1 MESAMTSTCMSDQL
15 SDQQSHSSSKNSR
28 QELSQE
34 PSAHLAAE
42 VADALVKN
50 GYLSAADFQS
60 TSDGFTVHLIG
71 TVSSFY
77 CKAMAQTIAA
87 KVPGVQRVANELQ
100 VVRDERASARFS
112 AADGIAWDLP

>member
-1 MESAMTSTCMSDQL
+1 MTSTCMSEQL
-15 SDQQSHSSSKNSR
+15 GDQQSHSSSRMSI
-28 QELSQE
+28 QESSQE
-34 PSAHLAAE
+34 PSAYLAAL

-50 GYLSAADFQS
+50 GYLSATDFQCI
-60 TSDGFTVHLIG
+60 SDGFTVHLIG

-87 KVPGVQRVANELQ
+87 KVPGVRRVANDLQ

-112 AADGIAWDLP
+112 ATDGIAWDLP